1 MAVDKEKVKEHI
13 RGILLAI
20 GEDPDREGLCET
32 PDRVARMYEEV
43 FAGISYTNDEIA
55 EMFSKTFEAPK
66 TRSKNDIVLIKDIEA
81 FSYCEHHMA
90 LMYDMKVSVAYI
102 PRDRVIGLS
111 KIVRI
116 VDMVTRRLQ
125 LQERIGSDI
134 AEVME
139 KATGSPDV
147 AVVIEAKHSCVTAR
161 GIKNRA
167 SSTFTTTLRGVFDE
181 DGEVRDRLIMMLK

>member
-1 MAVDKEKVKEHI
+1 MAVDKEKIKEHI
-13 RGILLAI
+13 KGILLAI
-20 GEDPDREGLCET
+20 GEDPEREGLRET

-55 EMFSKTFEAPK
+55 EMFSKTFEAPE
-66 TRSKNDIVLIKDIEA
+66 TRSKNDIVLLKDIEA
-81 FSYCEHHMA
+81 FSYCEHHIA
-90 LMYDMKVSVAYI
+90 LMYDMKISVAYI

-147 AVVIEAKHSCVTAR
+147 AVIIEAKHSCVTSR

-167 SSTFTTTLRGVFDE
+167 SSTFTTTLRGVFDK
-181 DGEVRDRLIMMLK
+181 DTEVRDRLIMMMR

>member
-1 MAVDKEKVKEHI
+1 
-13 RGILLAI
+13 
-20 GEDPDREGLCET
+20 
-32 PDRVARMYEEV
+32 
-43 FAGISYTNDEIA
+43 
-55 EMFSKTFEAPK
+55 MFSKTFEAPT
-66 TRSKNDIVLIKDIEA
+66 TRSRNDIVLLKDIEA
-81 FSYCEHHMA
+81 FSYCEHHIA
-90 LMYDMKVSVAYI
+90 LMYDMKISVAYI

-147 AVVIEAKHSCVTAR
+147 AVIIEAKHSCVTAR

-167 SSTFTTTLRGVFDE
+167 SGTYTTTMRGVFDE
-181 DGEVRDRLIMMLK
+181 EPEVRDRLLMMMR

>member
-1 MAVDKEKVKEHI
+1 MAVDKEKIKEHI

-20 GEDPDREGLCET
+20 GEDPDREGLRET

-55 EMFSKTFEAPK
+55 AMFNKTFEAPK
-66 TRSKNDIVLIKDIEA
+66 DRNKNDIVLVKDIEA

-90 LMYDMKVSVAYI
+90 IMYDMNISVAYI

-116 VDMVTRRLQ
+116 ADMVTRRLQ
-125 LQERIGSDI
+125 LQERIGADI
-134 AEVME
+134 ADVME
-139 KATGSPDV
+139 KATGSPDI
-147 AVVIEAKHSCVTAR
+147 AVIIEAKHSCVTAR
-161 GIKNRA
+161 GIKNRE
-167 SSTFTTTLRGVFDE
+167 SSTFTTTFKGVFNE
-181 DGEVRDRLIMMLK
+181 EKMQEKLLMMMKK

>member
-1 MAVDKEKVKEHI
+1 MAVDKEKIKEHV

-20 GEDPDREGLCET
+20 GEDPDRDGLRET

-55 EMFSKTFEAPK
+55 EMFSKTFEAPT
-66 TRSKNDIVLIKDIEA
+66 TRSRNDIVLLKDIEA
-81 FSYCEHHMA
+81 FSYCEHHIA
-90 LMYDMKVSVAYI
+90 LMYDMKISVAYI

-147 AVVIEAKHSCVTAR
+147 AVIIEAKHSCVTAR

-167 SSTFTTTLRGVFDE
+167 SGTYTTTMRGVFDE
-181 DGEVRDRLIMMLK
+181 KPEVRDRLLMMMR